1 MILNEGVVGCAEQT
15 DKTRGGNTMGKTKSC
30 VVCGGPISPAIAAHT
45 DRCKSCDALPAK
57 VRIDLM
63 IRTRTAKYLGLI
75 AQELKFIRNKM
86 GGEQP
91 NDDQEDSEE

>member
-1 MILNEGVVGCAEQT
+1 
-15 DKTRGGNTMGKTKSC
+15 MGKAKSC

-45 DRCKSCDALPAK
+45 DRCKSCDALPAR
-57 VRIDLM
+57 VRVDLM

>member
-1 MILNEGVVGCAEQT
+1 MA
-15 DKTRGGNTMGKTKSC
+15 KAKSC
-30 VVCGGPISPAIAAHT
+30 VVCGGAISPAIAAHT

-57 VRIDLM
+57 VRVELM
-63 IRTRTAKYLGLI
+63 IRTKTAKHLGLI

-91 NDDQEDSEE
+91 NDDQEEGGE